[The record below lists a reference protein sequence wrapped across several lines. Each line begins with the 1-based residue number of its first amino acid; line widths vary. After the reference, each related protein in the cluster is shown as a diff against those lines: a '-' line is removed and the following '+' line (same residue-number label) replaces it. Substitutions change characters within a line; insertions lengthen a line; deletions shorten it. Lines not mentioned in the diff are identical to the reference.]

1 MMTMHE
7 ALKKIFTVNLGV
19 KKEESVLVFTDI
31 VGASE
36 DLPYEDKKR
45 RLELQ
50 KIARDVCEAGIEFC
64 TTHYFEFPSV
74 MGHGKEPPLELW
86 EAAFGARA
94 VKALSAN
101 GLLKKIIE
109 KKAEGPDLKT
119 GAEIIRKFA
128 KTPDAVIALSNFST
142 SHTRFRDY
150 LTGCMNT
157 RYVSMPLFDKE
168 MLNGAMSADWGA
180 VEARTNRVVD
190 KLSGADTV
198 IITSHNGTSISFSI
212 KDRQVQ
218 PDTGILTK
226 PGSFGNL
233 PAGEAF
239 LAPVEGT
246 AEGTL
251 ILEWAPT
258 HKLKHPIE
266 LDVKGG
272 RVVEVSGK
280 DVFAR
285 ELQGLIASNPL
296 MGNIAELGIGT
307 NDKAKRPDNIIE
319 TEKILG
325 TIHIALGDNSSFG
338 GTVSVPFHEDFIFF
352 KPTVEAIKCGEKIEI
367 IIEGEPRF

>member
-1 MMTMHE
+1 MHE
-7 ALKKIFTVNLGV
+7 ALNKIFTVNLAV
-19 KKEESVLVFTDI
+19 KKEETALVFTD
-31 VGASE
+31 VAGASE
-36 DLPYEDKKR
+36 KLTYAEKKR
-45 RLELQ
+45 RLEL
-50 KIARDVCEAGIEFC
+50 KDIAEDVAEAGIDFC
-64 TTHYFEFPSV
+64 KTRYFEFPSV
-74 MGHGKEPPLELW
+74 MGHGKEPPLGLW

-94 VKALSAN
+94 VKELAEG
-101 GLLKKIIE
+101 GLLKKIIK
-109 KKAEGPDLKT
+109 KKAEISDIKIG
-119 GAEIIRKFA
+119 EHIIRKFA
-128 KTPDAVIALSNFST
+128 KAPDAVIALSHFST

-150 LTGCMNT
+150 LSRCMNV
-157 RYVSMPLFDKE
+157 RYASMPLFDKE
-168 MLNGAMSADWGA
+168 MWGGAMSADWGQVA
-180 VEARTNRVVD
+180 ARTARVIE

-212 KDRQVQ
+212 QGRETQ
-218 PDTGILTK
+218 PDTGLLTK

-251 ILEWAPT
+251 VLEWAPT

-272 RVVEVSGK
+272 RVIAVSGK
-280 DVFAR
+280 DTFAR
-285 ELQGLIASNPL
+285 ELTGLIASNPL
-296 MGNIAELGIGT
+296 IGNIAELGIGT
-307 NDKAKRPDNIIE
+307 NDKAHRPDNILE

-352 KPTVEAIKCGEKIEI
+352 KPTVEAVKCGEKVEI